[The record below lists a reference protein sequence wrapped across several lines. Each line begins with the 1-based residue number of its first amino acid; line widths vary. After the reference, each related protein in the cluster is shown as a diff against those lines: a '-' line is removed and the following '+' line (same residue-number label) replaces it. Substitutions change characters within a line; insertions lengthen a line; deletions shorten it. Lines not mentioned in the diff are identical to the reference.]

1 MIDRIEKVR
10 KEMKRQNLDAFFIT
24 DQNNVSYLTQF
35 SGLSPEGREGFFII
49 TKHNAYLLTFPTYFG
64 MYKNGGLGFNV
75 LNITPDIRL
84 HEHLNIIIEKETI
97 KHIGIEKDN
106 VTIGEFAS
114 LKKKVRVKFLQTSE
128 IVEKLRVI
136 KSPEEIAH
144 IRNAAKIG
152 DIAFDFIKS
161 KIIKGISEKD
171 IALEL
176 EYFIKKNAD
185 DISFPPI
192 IAFNKNAAIPHY
204 MPSKNCHLTPETL
217 ILLDFGTKINGYC
230 SDMTRIIFFGSP
242 SHDIVKAYKAV
253 LHVQSQAIKKLKAG
267 VKCGPID
274 NLAKKYLVTQGYPK
288 FQHGLGHGVGLAV
301 HEAPRLKIDSKEILR
316 ENMVVTVEPGI
327 YLENQFGI
335 RIEDLVLLTKDGV
348 EILSKSNKTLESS
361 IIQL

>member
-10 KEMKRQNLDAFFIT
+10 NEIKALNLDAFFVT
-24 DQNNVSYLTQF
+24 NQYNVSYLTQF
-35 SGLSPEGREGFFII
+35 FGLSPEGREGFFII
-49 TKHNAYLLTFPTYFG
+49 TKQNAHLLTFPTYFG
-64 MYKNGGLGFNV
+64 MYKNGGLGFDV

-84 HEHLNIIIEKETI
+84 HEHLNIIIEKEAI

-136 KSPEEIAH
+136 KSPEETAH

-185 DISFPPI
+185 DVAFPPI
-192 IAFNKNAAIPHY
+192 VAFNQNAAIPHY
-204 MPSKNCHLTPETL
+204 LPNNSQQITDNSL
-217 ILLDFGTKINGYC
+217 ILLDYGVRVNGYC
-230 SDMTRIIFFGSP
+230 SDMTRVIFFGNP
-242 SHDIVKAYKAV
+242 PANIAKAYQAV
-253 LHVQSQAIKKLKAG
+253 LEAQSLAINSLKKGA
-267 VKCGPID
+267 KCDPID
-274 NLAKKYLVTQGYPK
+274 SLTKKYLTSRGYPEYL
-288 FQHGLGHGVGLAV
+288 HGLGHGVGLAV
-301 HEAPRLKIDSKEILR
+301 HESPRLKKGSLEILQ

-335 RIEDLVLLTKDGV
+335 RIEDLILLTKDGI
-348 EILSKSNKTLESS
+348 EILSKSRKDLLVVNN
-361 IIQL
+361 